1 MSLSRFENALD
12 ARVAGI
18 DEAGTAKAHENVTVG
33 VKRAADGRGPRFL
46 LDGAGDRRFVRM
58 NSNSYLG
65 LSLREDILA
74 AEEDGARRFGVGPG
88 AVRFISGA
96 YEPHVALERRLAAFH
111 GREDC
116 LITSA
121 AYTAMLGVVVSL
133 VTPETV
139 ILSDELN
146 HNCIINAMK
155 LARPKA
161 KRIYPHLDLAAM
173 EREIEAAKGTCD
185 AMLVITDG
193 VFSMRGDYAPLDEI
207 ADIVRRHD
215 DAFPRNIVL
224 LVDDSHGVGAYGAT
238 GRGTEE
244 LCGTDG
250 VDIVVATL
258 GKAFG
263 VNGGYVA
270 TSRSVIRFLR
280 ETNPFYIYTNP
291 ITPSE
296 ACAALAAVEV
306 VDGPDGRALLS
317 HLGEM
322 TRRFERGL
330 VELGFE
336 TIPSPHPVVP
346 LVVRDTDRT
355 NAIVAHLKDN
365 GVLATGLSYPVVPR
379 GDELIRFQ
387 ISADMT
393 AADIDSVLG
402 VLGAYPG

>member
-1 MSLSRFENALD
+1 M
-12 ARVAGI
+12 
-18 DEAGTAKAHENVTVG
+18 
-33 VKRAADGRGPRFL
+33 
-46 LDGAGDRRFVRM
+46 
-58 NSNSYLG
+58 
-65 LSLREDILA
+65 
-74 AEEDGARRFGVGPG
+74 
-88 AVRFISGA
+88 
-96 YEPHVALERRLAAFH
+96 
-111 GREDC
+111 
-116 LITSA
+116 
-121 AYTAMLGVVVSL
+121 
-133 VTPETV
+133 
-139 ILSDELN
+139 
-146 HNCIINAMK
+146 
-155 LARPKA
+155 
-161 KRIYPHLDLAAM
+161 
-173 EREIEAAKGTCD
+173 
-185 AMLVITDG
+185 
-193 VFSMRGDYAPLDEI
+193 
-207 ADIVRRHD
+207 
-215 DAFPRNIVL
+215 
-224 LVDDSHGVGAYGAT
+224 
-238 GRGTEE
+238 
-244 LCGTDG
+244 
-250 VDIVVATL
+250 
-258 GKAFG
+258 
-263 VNGGYVA
+263 
-270 TSRSVIRFLR
+270 IRFLR